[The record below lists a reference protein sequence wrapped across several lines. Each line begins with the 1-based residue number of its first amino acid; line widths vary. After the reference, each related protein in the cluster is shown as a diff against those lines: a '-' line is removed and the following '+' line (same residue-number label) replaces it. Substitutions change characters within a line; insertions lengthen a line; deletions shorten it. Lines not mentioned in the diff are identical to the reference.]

1 MSRESGNS
9 TWYAPWQ
16 VCFIWLLAGAA
27 TAFACASARGADDL
41 MVKAEQAGHAVSV
54 QAKAILTA
62 PRDLIWSTLTDY
74 DHLADFIP
82 GISASRVIDRRGPTA
97 IVEQRGEAAFF
108 IFKYGIDVV
117 VESVEYPPDHIE
129 IRVVSGN
136 LRQLEGAYQLGPGK
150 KVGTWL
156 LTWSGLIE
164 PSLPLPSFIA
174 VALMRNNVQAQFR
187 GMINE
192 IERRWAQMKTVDQ
205 GEMRRQEFLTSW

>member
-1 MSRESGNS
+1 L
-9 TWYAPWQ
+9 T
-16 VCFIWLLAGAA
+16 WLLAGAA
-27 TAFACASARGADDL
+27 AAFACTGVRGADDL
-41 MVKAEQAGHAVSV
+41 MVDAEQAGRAVSV
-54 QAKAILTA
+54 QAKAILSA

-82 GISASRVIDRRGPTA
+82 GISASRVIDRRGLTA

-136 LRQLEGAYQLGPGK
+136 LRQLEGAYQLRPGK

-156 LTWSGLIE
+156 LTWAGLIE

-192 IERRWAQMKTVDQ
+192 IDRRSGQTSPGRPEAINGLVK
-205 GEMRRQEFLTSW
+205 LTSW